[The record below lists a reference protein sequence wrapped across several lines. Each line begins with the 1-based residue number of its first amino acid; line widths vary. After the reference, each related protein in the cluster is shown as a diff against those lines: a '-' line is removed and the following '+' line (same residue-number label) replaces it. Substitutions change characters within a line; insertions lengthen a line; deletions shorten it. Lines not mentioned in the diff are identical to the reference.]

1 MLPRCGAEE
10 LIEDLNRGRCMHF
23 ICVSTTHA
31 DTLTIGATLGAA
43 LAPGSV
49 VGLVGDL
56 GAGKTCLVKG
66 IARGVGVASEE
77 EVTSPTFVIVHEY
90 EGPVPLYH
98 IDAYRLES
106 TADAA
111 AIGIEEYLEGNGVT
125 VIEWADR
132 IAAALPRQCLMVH
145 VAILD
150 GDRRRLEF
158 RCESAAQAGV
168 FDRLRQTIGECDDA
182 AGVSL

>member
-1 MLPRCGAEE
+1 MHVTC
-10 LIEDLNRGRCMHF
+10 ISSGR
-23 ICVSTTHA
+23 A
-31 DTLTIGATLGAA
+31 DTLAIGAALGAA

-66 IARGVGVASEE
+66 IARGAGVASEE

-90 EGPVPLYH
+90 EGPLPLYH
-98 IDAYRLES
+98 IDAYRLERA
-106 TADAA
+106 ADAA
-111 AIGIEEYLEGNGVT
+111 AIGIDEYLEGNGIT

-132 IAAALPRQCLMVH
+132 IVAALPRHSLMVRFC
-145 VAILD
+145 ILD

-158 RCESAAQAGV
+158 TCESSAQSGV
-168 FDRLRQTIGECDDA
+168 FDRLRQMSGECDDA